1 MAWICGVERCDRGIN
16 VNEKYL
22 FFTQHFRGVCV
33 FYDIKNMHAQLEEL
47 RRQNAEQAALIATL
61 RDENQALRAENQ
73 LLQRKVQFLI
83 HRLFG
88 RTSEK
93 LDPNQ
98 LELLLGDASVTP
110 PDEDPPEPPT
120 PPRPRAPRDRKPR
133 LPADLPTE
141 EIVIDPEAVKQ
152 NPTAY
157 QCIGE
162 EVTEELDVTPSR
174 YFRRRT
180 IRRKYTSKTNRALP
194 PVVAPLPPRLVE
206 GGYASPGLV
215 TDILLKKYVDHLPLF
230 RQEQILRTR
239 HGIELSRQTM
249 CDWVRIAA
257 DWLKP
262 VYNHI
267 REELRQGGYLQIDE
281 TPVRYCQ
288 EDGGGSSQ
296 GYFWVYHHPGKEVLF
311 EWHTSRAA
319 ACLDGMLQNF
329 RGIVQ
334 CDGYGAYASYAKN
347 HDAIQLSCCWAHARR
362 KFHEARHECPA
373 QAGWFLRQI
382 GLLYQIESELR
393 GQGPQLRQAVR
404 SAQSAMVLVRIE
416 KMLRLKL
423 NQHRPTSGMGSAIA
437 YTLSLW
443 PHLLRYRD
451 DGRLEIDNN
460 LVENAIRPT
469 AIGKKN
475 WLFIGH
481 PDAGERS
488 AIIYTLLENCKRLG
502 INPRDYLL
510 DVLTRLPAMTNHQTY
525 TLTPRNWLAARKK
538 QAA

>member
-1 MAWICGVERCDRGIN
+1 M
-16 VNEKYL
+16 
-22 FFTQHFRGVCV
+22 
-33 FYDIKNMHAQLEEL
+33 
-47 RRQNAEQAALIATL
+47 NAEQAALIVAL
-61 RDENQALRAENQ
+61 RDENQ

-88 RTSEK
+88 RTTEK

-98 LELLLGDASVTP
+98 LELLLGVADSTP
-110 PDEDPPEPPT
+110 SDDDPPKPPS
-120 PPRPRAPRDRKPR
+120 PSRPRAPRDHKPR

-162 EVTEELDVTPSR
+162 EVTEELDVVPTR
-174 YFRRRT
+174 YFRRRL
-180 IRRKYTSKTNRALP
+180 IRRKFKSKDNRDLP
-194 PVVAPLPPRLVE
+194 PLLAPLAPRLVE
-206 GGYASPGLV
+206 GGYASPGII
-215 TDILLKKYVDHLPLF
+215 TDILLKKYADHLPLY

-239 HGIELSRQTM
+239 HGIDLSRQTM

-257 DWLKP
+257 DWLTP
-262 VYNHI
+262 IYSHI
-267 REELRQGGYLQIDE
+267 RDDLRQGGYLQVDE
-281 TPVRYCQ
+281 TPVRYCG
-288 EDGGGSSQ
+288 EEGGGSSQ
-296 GYFWVYHHPGKEVLF
+296 GYLWVYHRPGGDVLF

-319 ACLDGMLQNF
+319 ACLDDMLQDF
-329 RGIVQ
+329 RGTVQ
-334 CDGYGAYASYAKN
+334 CDGYGAYSSYAKT
-347 HDAIQLSCCWAHARR
+347 HRQIQLACCWAHARR
-362 KFHEARHECPA
+362 KFFEARHECPT
-373 QAGWFLRQI
+373 QANWLLCQI
-382 GLLYQIESELR
+382 GHLYRIENELR
-393 GQGPQLRQAVR
+393 GKGPQLRQAVR
-404 SAQSAMVLVRIE
+404 SAQSGMILARIE
-416 KMLRLKL
+416 KILRLKL
-423 NQHRPTSGMGSAIA
+423 NQHRPTSGIGNAIA

-443 PHLLRYRD
+443 PQLLRYRD

-481 PDAGERS
+481 PEAGDRS

-502 INPRDYLL
+502 INPREYLH
-510 DVLTRLPAMTNHQTY
+510 DVLSRLPAMTNWQTQS
-525 TLTPRNWLAARKK
+525 LTPRNWFAARKS

>member
-1 MAWICGVERCDRGIN
+1 MQ
-16 VNEKYL
+16 
-22 FFTQHFRGVCV
+22 TQL
-33 FYDIKNMHAQLEEL
+33 AEL
-47 RRQNAEQAALIATL
+47 LRQNAEQAAEIK
-61 RDENQALRAENQ
+61 ALRAENQ

-93 LDPNQ
+93 LDPRQ
-98 LELLLGDASVTP
+98 LEFLLSDAAGVTP
-110 PDEDPPEPPT
+110 PDDDPPKPPSPT
-120 PPRPRAPRDRKPR
+120 RPRAPRDRKPR

-157 QCIGE
+157 QCIGA
-162 EVTEELDVTPSR
+162 EVTEELDVVPTR
-174 YFRRRT
+174 YFRRRL
-180 IRRKYTSKTNRALP
+180 IRRKFKSKDNRDLP
-194 PVVAPLPPRLVE
+194 PLLAPLPPRLVE

-215 TDILLKKYVDHLPLF
+215 TDILLKKYMDHLPLY

-239 HGIELSRQTM
+239 HGIDLSRQTM

-257 DWLKP
+257 DWLTP
-262 VYNHI
+262 IYNHI
-267 REELRQGGYLQIDE
+267 RDDLRQGGYLQVDE
-281 TPVRYCQ
+281 TPVRYCG
-288 EDGGGSSQ
+288 EEGGGSSQ
-296 GYFWVYHHPGKEVLF
+296 GYLWVYHRPGGNVLF

-319 ACLDGMLQNF
+319 TCLEEMLKNF
-329 RGIVQ
+329 RGTMQ
-334 CDGYGAYASYAKN
+334 CDGYGAYSSYVKTRRE
-347 HDAIQLSCCWAHARR
+347 IQLACCWAHARR
-362 KFHEARHECPA
+362 KFYEARDECPA
-373 QAGWFLRQI
+373 QADWLLRQI
-382 GLLYQIESELR
+382 AHLYRIESELR
-393 GQGPQLRQAVR
+393 GRGPQLRQAVR
-404 SAQSAMVLVRIE
+404 NAQSGMILARIE

-423 NQHRPTSGMGSAIA
+423 SQHRPTSGMGNAIA

-443 PHLLRYRD
+443 SELLRFRD

-481 PDAGERS
+481 PDAGDRS

-502 INPRDYLL
+502 INPREYLH
-510 DVLTRLPAMTNHQTY
+510 DVLSRLPAMTNQQTRS
-525 TLTPRNWLAARKK
+525 LTPANWLAAARKS